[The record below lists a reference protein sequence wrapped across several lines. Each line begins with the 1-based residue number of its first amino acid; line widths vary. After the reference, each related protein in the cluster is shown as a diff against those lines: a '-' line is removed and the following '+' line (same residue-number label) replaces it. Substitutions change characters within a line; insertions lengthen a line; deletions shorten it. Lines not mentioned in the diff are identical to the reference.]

1 MGILPKVFGPFMWA
15 TIHYICLAAP
25 SNLSETDK
33 NNYKNFFS
41 ILPAIMPCQACG
53 IHLAENYNTL
63 PINDFLSTNQDLF
76 KWSVDLHNIVNRQL
90 GKSEISVEDA
100 KQTWTVNYPRLL
112 FPNESSMSNNSDNNN
127 KNDTSAIS
135 IVSTSRSI
143 NMDPNNISNIHSNNE
158 NRIEL
163 NFKKNSLPNP
173 TGGMLFFSHSFLYP
187 TVPGGCF
194 YFPYRTRMRDGG
206 CFSYPPP
213 LLPYRG
219 MLFFSLPGGCFTF
232 PYRIFL
238 GDAFLFPH
246 HYYLTRGCF
255 SFLIT

>member
-1 MGILPKVFGPFMWA
+1 MWA

-63 PINDFLSTNQDLF
+63 PIDGFLSTNQDLF

-112 FPNESSMSNNSDNNN
+112 FPNESQSMSNNYDNNN
-127 KNDTSAIS
+127 KNDTKS
-135 IVSTSRSI
+135 IY
-143 NMDPNNISNIHSNNE
+143 
-158 NRIEL
+158 
-163 NFKKNSLPNP
+163 FKLTITFGILIVLLLIILSYIAAK
-173 TGGMLFFSHSFLYP
+173 LYKK
-187 TVPGGCF
+187 
-194 YFPYRTRMRDGG
+194 TRK
-206 CFSYPPP
+206 
-213 LLPYRG
+213 
-219 MLFFSLPGGCFTF
+219 
-232 PYRIFL
+232 
-238 GDAFLFPH
+238 
-246 HYYLTRGCF
+246 
-255 SFLIT
+255 